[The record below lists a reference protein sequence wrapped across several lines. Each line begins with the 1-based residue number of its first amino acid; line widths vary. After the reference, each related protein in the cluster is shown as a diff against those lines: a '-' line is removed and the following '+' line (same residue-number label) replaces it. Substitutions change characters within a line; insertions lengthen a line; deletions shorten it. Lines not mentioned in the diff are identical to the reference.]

1 MSRDVAALDI
11 SMSFSICSGVVCSVG
26 CWTVETFSDEV
37 FVWVVG
43 MFGLG
48 FVCLLF
54 SSLVLSSDNEW
65 NLFLTGMEKLS
76 DSGMLLI

>member
-11 SMSFSICSGVVCSVG
+11 SMSFSACSGVLCSDG
-26 CWTVETFSDEV
+26 CWTVETFSYEV

-43 MFGLG
+43 MFG
-48 FVCLLF
+48 LLF

-76 DSGMLLI
+76 ESGMVLI